1 MNYSIGEVY
10 RLLGMTPSALHYYE
24 KEGII
29 DTPKEESGWRYYE
42 DVDVYRLISARKY
55 RNMGVRLRDIARQ
68 FGGDGMSGR
77 QVLDRMRERQKEAAL
92 LARKYAGLERDIAQL
107 IAAGEEGLGE
117 LNCVDIRP
125 VPEMLVFHGTDGNM
139 VPRDKAEQAL
149 ARSWLEAMP
158 AVCLGIVHEKDAEKG
173 ALSFLI
179 SSERAEE
186 FGFKPD
192 GGAVKS
198 IPSGMAI
205 HAVVACGEE
214 QYENP
219 DVIFGKVSEF
229 AREHRFPENGTMWGR
244 VLFVDCSGGDRR
256 HFYETYKM
264 I

>member
-1 MNYSIGEVY
+1 MNYSIGEVS

-68 FGGDGMSGR
+68 FGTDGMSGR
-77 QVLDRMRERQKEAAL
+77 QVLDRMREKQKEAAL
-92 LARKYAGLERDIAQL
+92 LARKYIGLERDIAQL

-117 LNCVDIRP
+117 MNGVDIRP
-125 VPEMLVFHGTDGNM
+125 VPEMLVFRGTDGNM
-139 VPRDKAEQAL
+139 VPGSKKEQEL
-149 ARSWLEAMP
+149 AQAWLEAMP
-158 AVCLGIVHEKDAEKG
+158 AVCLGIIHEKDAEKG

-179 SSERAEE
+179 ARERAEE

-192 GGAVKS
+192 GGAVRC
-198 IPSGMAI
+198 IPGGMAI
-205 HAVVACGEE
+205 HAIVSCGEE
-214 QYENP
+214 QFKNP
-219 DVIFGKVSEF
+219 DVIFSRVSEF
-229 AREHRFPENGTMWGR
+229 AREHRFSENATMWGR
-244 VLFVDCSGGDRR
+244 VLFVDCSGGERR
-256 HFYETYKM
+256 HFYETCKL